1 MAANGSST
9 SAVCHVPAGFTTAR
23 QNSNLSRFSPSTSV
37 ADVRL
42 FRPVQRQLQL
52 PSFEN
57 KYPGVLGRR
66 RQNRA
71 AAPTTSLVKSNQ

>member
-9 SAVCHVPAGFTTAR
+9 SAVCHVPAGFTTAW
-23 QNSNLSRFSPSTSV
+23 QNSYLSRFSPSTSV
-37 ADVRL
+37 ANLRL
-42 FRPVQRQLQL
+42 SFHQRQLQL

-57 KYPGVLGRR
+57 KYPRVLGRR

-71 AAPTTSLVKSNQ
+71 VAPTSLVKSNQ